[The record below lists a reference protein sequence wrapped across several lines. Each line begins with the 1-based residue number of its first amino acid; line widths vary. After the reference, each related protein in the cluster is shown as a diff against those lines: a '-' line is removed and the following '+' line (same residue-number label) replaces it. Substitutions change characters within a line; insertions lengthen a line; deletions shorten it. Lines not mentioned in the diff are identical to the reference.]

1 MQREEFTM
9 EIKLSSNTPL
19 VPHKKHWQFCVG
31 SGHALLALR
40 TDYTRQLKFIH
51 DTLGIERV
59 RFHGIFDDD
68 MRTFNDLSM
77 QMPIPG
83 AEAFTEYN
91 FNACG
96 VAYDNVLDAGMK
108 PFVELSFMP
117 EKLALKEEG
126 RALNGMF
133 FYKPI
138 IVPPADLEA
147 WKDYI
152 QAFLKFLIHRYGIEE
167 IRTWYFEVWNEP
179 DLPVAF
185 WNGSQ
190 AEYFALYETTARA
203 IKEMDSQIKVGGPST
218 SGSKWVKAFVDYCRK
233 NEIPVDFVSTHQ
245 YAGDPLGGVEDQGL
259 AGEEKSV
266 IPEAE
271 MAAEAKKHAAG
282 EAPKQDMA
290 AGFQAQMMALAKK
303 LGDIEDKTFL
313 NGFRVFMPDK
323 SELQDVPNN
332 VFITNAP
339 KVKNQADGL
348 PVFYTEWNEN
358 ATFSAFTND
367 TRKVAAYDVKTALD
381 VADSV
386 DGSSIWCFSDI
397 FEELHPF
404 PQEFHGGFG
413 MLTQNG
419 IPKPVY
425 HAMKMLADAGDQ
437 RFDLGDEATKGEI
450 GYAAF
455 RGEGKTQIVLFRQKM
470 KNLDLPK
477 EDVSITFEMPNR
489 PSSVVCRRVDED
501 HGNPLKLW
509 QEMGSPL
516 SLNRKEIEYLKSES
530 AVLTENWPYTY
541 QDGKVLLSASL
552 GVNDVYMITLFD

>member
-1 MQREEFTM
+1 MN
-9 EIKLSSNTPL
+9 ICLSEKTPL
-19 VPHKKHWQFCVG
+19 IPHKKHWQFCVG

-59 RFHGIFDDD
+59 RFHGIFNDD

-96 VAYDNVLDAGMK
+96 VAYDNVLEAGMK

-117 EKLALKEEG
+117 DKLASKDES
-126 RALNGMF
+126 RPKNGMF

-138 IVPPADLEA
+138 IVPPEDLNA
-147 WKDYI
+147 WKEYL

-190 AEYFALYETTARA
+190 DEYFALYEASVRA
-203 IKEMDSQIKVGGPST
+203 IKEIDPQIRVGGPST
-218 SGSKWVKAFVDYCRK
+218 SGSKWVKAFVDFCRSR
-233 NEIPVDFVSTHQ
+233 NLPVDFVSTHQ

-259 AGEEKSV
+259 AGEAKSV

-271 MAAEAKKHAAG
+271 MAAEAKKQAAG

-290 AGFQAQMMALAKK
+290 SGFQAQMMALAKK

-313 NGFRVFMPDK
+313 NGFRLFMPDK

-358 ATFSAFTND
+358 ATFSAYTND

-437 RFDLGDEATKGEI
+437 RFDLGPDATKGEI

-455 RGEGKTQIVLFRQKM
+455 RGEGKTQILLFRQKM
-470 KNLDLPK
+470 KNLNLPK
-477 EDVSITFEMPNR
+477 EKVTVSFETGHR
-489 PSSVVCRRVDED
+489 PSALVLRRVDED
-501 HGNPLKLW
+501 HGNPLKVW
-509 QEMGSPL
+509 EEMGAPV
-516 SLNRKEIEYLKSES
+516 SLNRAEIEDIKAKT
-530 AVLTENWPYTY
+530 AVLPEAWSYSWE
-541 QDGKVLLSASL
+541 DGKVGFEAEL
-552 GVNDVYMITLFD
+552 GVNDVYMFTLFD